1 MISTILSNLSLV
13 LSAYAINQIEK
24 NKKENNVDLSEE
36 RINDLL
42 GEYNKM
48 MDDYEEKKC
57 KKPETYKE
65 LKDAA
70 LNKIWKDSKEI
81 FSDENN
87 IVFRVSY
94 SDEYN
99 MRDVVFFVDK
109 KNEKLPDPV
118 VWKEIANEFFG
129 VVLGF
134 DMCEAHIAPKFG
146 DLHET
151 GKGIYEIFTDS
162 ETSYIVVADSTV
174 DDSGIAVRIC
184 DVFRNNK

>member
-1 MISTILSNLSLV
+1 MISTILSNLSIV
-13 LSAYAINQIEK
+13 LSAYTINQIEK

-48 MDDYEEKKC
+48 MDDYEEKKG
-57 KKPETYKE
+57 KKPETYEE

-81 FSDENN
+81 FSDESN

-118 VWKEIANEFFG
+118 VLKEIANEFILIIGLLFSVYFIILLTIYSVLIKSINRLSTMNSYTKNNYDLTNYIG
-129 VVLGF
+129 TVV
-134 DMCEAHIAPKFG
+134 
-146 DLHET
+146 
-151 GKGIYEIFTDS
+151 
-162 ETSYIVVADSTV
+162 
-174 DDSGIAVRIC
+174 
-184 DVFRNNK
+184 